1 MFLNRVISFRRCIYH
16 LFVTFTISHFSYE
29 TAISLRSMLKEV
41 NWTYIVVDE
50 GHRLKN
56 KDCRLSV
63 ELKKIKSKNR
73 LLLTGTPLQNDL
85 EELCALLSY
94 LQPDLF
100 THHELFSVEY
110 ASISI

>member
-1 MFLNRVISFRRCIYH
+1 
-16 LFVTFTISHFSYE
+16 
-29 TAISLRSMLKEV
+29 MLKECT
-41 NWTYIVVDE
+41 WTYVVVDE

-56 KDCRLSV
+56 KDTRLSV

-85 EELCALLSY
+85 EELCALLGY

-100 THHELFSVEY
+100 THHELFSVE
-110 ASISI
+110 STSTWSGDTVEKTC

>member
-1 MFLNRVISFRRCIYH
+1 
-16 LFVTFTISHFSYE
+16 
-29 TAISLRSMLKEV
+29 MLKEV
-41 NWTYIVVDE
+41 NWTYICVDE

-63 ELKKIKSKNR
+63 ELKKINSKNR

-94 LQPDLF
+94 LQPSLF
-100 THHELFSVEY
+100 NHHELFSVKLTFLNKSKCGRVIVSRQDLKFEQQLK
-110 ASISI
+110 